1 MAETIRLNKV
11 LRELNISI
19 DRAVDFLETKG
30 IEVEKRPTTKISS
43 EVYQVLSDE
52 FETDANKKVA
62 SKEVSEAKL
71 KEKEALRVERE
82 KEIEAKLQK
91 EEAAK
96 VEVVKAKSTLEGP
109 KQVGKIDLDTKKQK
123 VEPSADATPPQEKEN
138 TEEVKEPTEKEVSVT
153 DSNSDESKVVEEVN
167 ASKGEFGISYQLR
180 RPVSELINERLPAT
194 IELVVIS
201 ALIALISGTL
211 LGVYTGINR
220 KSFVSD
226 IILAVSL
233 LGVSLPTFVIGILFI
248 YLFAVILGILPS
260 FGRGEVVD
268 LGFWTTGFL
277 SISGWKAIILPSV
290 TLSLFQMTYIIR
302 LVRAE
307 MMEILQTDYIKF
319 ARARGISENSIKYKH
334 ALKNGLIPVITIAG
348 INIGTLIAF
357 SIITETVF
365 QWPGMGFLFIQAV
378 QFVDIPIM
386 SAYLVFIAFVFVMIN
401 FIVDI
406 LYYFIDP
413 RIRVKGDVSSG

>member
-1 MAETIRLNKV
+1 MLVVAFVSFSLFNFVGDPINNMVGEETSDEERAE
-11 LRELNISI
+11 LRE
-19 DRAVDFLETKG
+19 
-30 IEVEKRPTTKISS
+30 
-43 EVYQVLSDE
+43 
-52 FETDANKKVA
+52 
-62 SKEVSEAKL
+62 
-71 KEKEALRVERE
+71 
-82 KEIEAKLQK
+82 
-91 EEAAK
+91 
-96 VEVVKAKSTLEGP
+96 TLGLMDP
-109 KQVGKIDLDTKKQK
+109 IPVQFSRFV
-123 VEPSADATPPQEKEN
+123 
-138 TEEVKEPTEKEVSVT
+138 
-153 DSNSDESKVVEEVN
+153 VN

-180 RPVSELINERLPAT
+180 RPVSDLIVERLPAT

-201 ALIALISGTL
+201 ALIALITGTL

-220 KSFVSD
+220 EGFLSD

-268 LGFWTTGFL
+268 FGFWSTGFL
-277 SISGWKAIILPSV
+277 TISGLKAIILPSV

-334 ALKNGLIPVITIAG
+334 ALKNGLIPV
-348 INIGTLIAF
+348 TLIAF

>member
-1 MAETIRLNKV
+1 
-11 LRELNISI
+11 
-19 DRAVDFLETKG
+19 
-30 IEVEKRPTTKISS
+30 
-43 EVYQVLSDE
+43 
-52 FETDANKKVA
+52 
-62 SKEVSEAKL
+62 
-71 KEKEALRVERE
+71 
-82 KEIEAKLQK
+82 
-91 EEAAK
+91 
-96 VEVVKAKSTLEGP
+96 
-109 KQVGKIDLDTKKQK
+109 
-123 VEPSADATPPQEKEN
+123 
-138 TEEVKEPTEKEVSVT
+138 
-153 DSNSDESKVVEEVN
+153 
-167 ASKGEFGISYQLR
+167 LR
-180 RPVSELINERLPAT
+180 RPVSDLISERVPAT
-194 IELVVIS
+194 LELVFIS
-201 ALIALISGTL
+201 SLIALVFGTL

-260 FGRGEVVD
+260 FGRGDVVNI
-268 LGFWTTGFL
+268 GFWTTGL
-277 SISGWKAIILPSV
+277 LTITGLKAIILPSV

-319 ARARGISENSIKYKH
+319 ARARGISEKSIQYKH

-348 INIGTLIAF
+348 INIGTLVAF

-378 QFVDIPIM
+378 KFVDIPIM
-386 SAYLVFIAFVFVMIN
+386 SAYLVFIAFIFVMIN

-413 RIRVKGDVSSG
+413 RIRVKSESANG